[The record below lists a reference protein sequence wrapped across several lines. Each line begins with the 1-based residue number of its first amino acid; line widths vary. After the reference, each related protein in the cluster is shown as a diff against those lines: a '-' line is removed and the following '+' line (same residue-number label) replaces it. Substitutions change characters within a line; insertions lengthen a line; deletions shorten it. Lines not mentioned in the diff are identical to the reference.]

1 MDADRLL
8 AQAMGNDHKAAA
20 DLWRAIASGEID
32 DDLVVTWMRHVAI
45 LVVADVLDADIESN
59 RRAEAALHALRI
71 SGQRERHR
79 ELKRTFEILSEFD
92 NLDSPGKPQSRA
104 ETVNLLKSHGFLK
117 DKSLEAAK
125 KVVDRIRK
133 K

>member
-1 MDADRLL
+1 MDADRLI

-32 DDLVVTWMRHVAI
+32 DDLVVTWTRHVAS

-71 SGQRERHR
+71 SGRQDQHG
-79 ELKRTFEILSEFD
+79 ELRKLVASIESCADLIGVDTRADFVRTV
-92 NLDSPGKPQSRA
+92 QYQ
-104 ETVNLLKSHGFLK
+104 GFLK
-117 DKSLEAAK
+117 DKSLGAAK